1 MATDGYWDV
10 ITNDETGDLLSK
22 MSDSSATEIAM
33 AESLVLEARSVSS
46 LVLNIGVFTQ
56 SNSSIV

>member
-33 AESLVLEARSVSS
+33 AESLVLEARWVSS
-46 LVLNIGVFTQ
+46 LV
-56 SNSSIV
+56 